1 MHNGAAARP
10 NPDGLR
16 GFMTT
21 VIADPFT
28 NLNKI
33 GYSED
38 PLEEQNNSNACFFIV

>member
-1 MHNGAAARP
+1 MHNGPAARP

-28 NLNKI
+28 NMNNM
-33 GYSED
+33 GYNED
-38 PLEEQNNSNACFFIV
+38 PFERAQDMGRDNYAK